1 MSTNTSSLLHPAD
14 YLMLEVP
21 GASIFTAVGE
31 PGAWVSLPDVAC
43 ELSGV

>member
-21 GASIFTAVGE
+21 CASIFTAVGE